1 MEQRK
6 GQSSKNGL
14 FEEKTAAKVAGFLH
28 AIGLDV
34 HAYMVRTG
42 VRGDW
47 MEQDGPE
54 IVYIRKMAAIGH
66 GGGQW
71 LVPVWEWETHAGT
84 MHKLRQRALHLRCI

>member
-1 MEQRK
+1 
-6 GQSSKNGL
+6 
-14 FEEKTAAKVAGFLH
+14 
-28 AIGLDV
+28 
-34 HAYMVRTG
+34 
-42 VRGDW
+42 